1 MTDPIELQREVTRAA
16 LAALEDLPFALAGS
30 GAIREHGFI
39 ERLSH
44 DVDLFAP
51 GLDDATFGSAIDTV
65 TTTLRTDG
73 YRVDVVRQTESYAQ
87 LTVENAAG
95 EAVDVDLAVD
105 WRAQDPVTLAVGPVL
120 SEEDAVGNKL
130 GAAYGRREPRDFI
143 DIDAIR
149 RSGRFTD
156 EQLFDM
162 AAERDDGFVPEIYA
176 QQIRQIARIPDERFA
191 AYGIAGDD
199 LQQLRERFTTW
210 ADQISP
216 PPAAPGASTAS
227 MSAAPRSVAARRSPR
242 PAAGWPTDGPT
253 PTAQRPTAN
262 GPELT

>member
-1 MTDPIELQREVTRAA
+1 VTDPIELQREVTRAA

-65 TTTLRTDG
+65 TSTLRSNG

-87 LTVENAAG
+87 LTVENAGG

-120 SEEDAVGNKL
+120 SEEDAVGNKV
-130 GAAYGRREPRDFI
+130 GAAYGRSEPRDFI

-149 RSGRFTD
+149 QSGRFTD
-156 EQLFDM
+156 KQLLDM

-176 QQIRQIARIPDERFA
+176 QQIRQISRIPDERFA
-191 AYGIAGDD
+191 AYGVAGDE
-199 LQQLRERFTTW
+199 LQQLRSRFSAW
-210 ADQISP
+210 ADQITEP
-216 PPAAPGASTAS
+216 TPASGGPATSIDA
-227 MSAAPRSVAARRSPR
+227 AAPRSAAARRSPR
-242 PAAGWPTDGPT
+242 PAPHRAGPRT
-253 PTAQRPTAN
+253 
-262 GPELT
+262 